1 MFALA
6 GTVTLMS
13 ATLAATLSPW
23 FLLLTGFVGF
33 NQLLYVTV
41 GACPVSLLID
51 RVRSGPASSVMLGQ
65 DHYEEI

>member
-41 GACPVSLLID
+41 RASADPG
-51 RVRSGPASSVMLGQ
+51 RVGVRGSSPLNSTRSDL
-65 DHYEEI
+65 DF